1 MINTQLYTPLTLPT
15 RVILVR
21 HGRSTYN
28 EQGRYQ
34 GASDESVLTEKGHQ
48 DARQTG
54 LALRGTNLSAVYTS
68 PLQRTQQTTEGIQSV
83 CCPLVPVIAHPDL
96 KEVDLPA
103 WSGLRYQHV
112 RESLTT
118 DYQRW
123 IESPHEFEM
132 VGPQGVRRPVQDL
145 YDQAQR
151 FWQQILPRHP
161 GQTILVVS
169 HGGTIRAL
177 IGTALG
183 LPCSYYHALQQSN
196 CGVSV
201 LSFPG
206 QSRPAHLETMN
217 DTSHL
222 GEVLPKLKAG
232 RQGLRLL
239 LVPTGKRDLQSV
251 QDLHTILHS
260 QQLDFCISQSD
271 ASQVLCKAILAEHPR
286 TVQLHTN
293 RTDFHHLWLN
303 TIQGRHTSTH
313 STEIITGVLVAQPQ
327 ILQQMLSCIIGT
339 HRLLNLPLMDGR
351 VSVIHCPT
359 TQNTPILQSM
369 NFAGPTVLQ
378 RSLLSCTS

>member
-1 MINTQLYTPLTLPT
+1 MTNAQLYTPLTLPT

-21 HGRSTYN
+21 HGRSTFN

-34 GASDESVLTEKGHQ
+34 GASDESVLTEKGHA

-54 LALRGTNLSAVYTS
+54 LALRETSFSAIYAS
-68 PLQRTQQTTEGIQSV
+68 PLQRTQQTAEEIQSGFYSS
-83 CCPLVPVIAHPDL
+83 VPMITHPNL
-96 KEVDLPA
+96 KEIDLPA
-103 WSGLRYQHV
+103 WAGLRYQHV

-123 IESPHEFEM
+123 IEYPHEFEM
-132 VGPQGVRRPVQDL
+132 VGPQGVRQPVQDL
-145 YDQAQR
+145 YGQAQE
-151 FWQQILPRHP
+151 FWQQILPCHA

-183 LPCSYYHALQQSN
+183 LPCSYYHTLQQSN
-196 CGVSV
+196 CGTSI

-206 QSRPAHLETMN
+206 QSNPAHLETMN

-222 GEVLPKLKAG
+222 GEALPKLKEG

-239 LVPTGKRDLQSV
+239 MVPTGKRDLQSV
-251 QDLHTILHS
+251 RDLHTILRS
-260 QQLDFCISQSD
+260 QKLDFCISQSD
-271 ASQVLCKAILAEHPR
+271 ASQVLCKAILAKHPH

-293 RTDFHHLWLN
+293 RTDFHHLWLKALN
-303 TIQGRHTSTH
+303 NRQISTQ
-313 STEIITGVLVAQPQ
+313 STEIMTGVLVAQPQ
-327 ILQQMLSCIIGT
+327 ILQQMLSRIIGT
-339 HRLLNLPLMDGR
+339 HQLLNLPLMNGR
-351 VSVIHCPT
+351 VSVVHCPT
-359 TQNTPILQSM
+359 TQNMPILQSM

-378 RSLLSCTS
+378 RGLLSCAS